1 MPREKGVQNYM
12 VYKGM
17 IKINGTWIPTPADFT
32 FNVEDIDSEAFR
44 TQDGVTHRKR
54 IGKVIKLN
62 CKWDIVPDTQEYY
75 DFFNL
80 LDNLPEFVTVQFP
93 HPNGT
98 KNYTTTMYRGKPLN
112 SRMRS
117 YNNEKTGKI
126 SKWRDTSVNFI
137 ERGATKY

>member
-1 MPREKGVQNYM
+1 M

-17 IKINGTWIPTPADFT
+17 IKVNGHWIPTPAEFT
-32 FNVEDIDSEAFR
+32 FNTEDIDSEAFR

-62 CKWDIVPDTQEYY
+62 CKWSIVPDTDEYY
-75 DFFNL
+75 DFFDIM
-80 LDNLPEFVTVQFP
+80 DNLPEFFTVQFP

-98 KNYTTTMYRGKPLN
+98 NDFQTTMYRGNPLTAV
-112 SRMRS
+112 MRS
-117 YNNEKTGKI
+117 YYDETTGKI

-137 ERGATKY
+137 ERGAVAY

>member
-80 LDNLPEFVTVQFP
+80 LDNLPEFFTVQFP

-98 KNYTTTMYRGKPLN
+98 NNYTTTMYRGNPLT
-112 SRMRS
+112 SSMRS
-117 YNNEKTGKI
+117 YYNEKTGKI